1 MEEKKL
7 IFVACGQKEEKE
19 INLGKK
25 IEELINKEEDFE
37 AFLAESAHDL
47 NSLTSSIFKNLNICS
62 GFIAILHSRGKK
74 ENKELLTSLWI
85 NQEIAIASFIRH
97 IEGKEIP
104 VIIFKEKGIEEE
116 GILKYIHANPIPFE
130 KDEEVLSQIDKWL
143 SPSKFMLIRRTDVK
157 IEQYSTI
164 KLLESSQSR
173 HVYRLTLTVK
183 NVGIRT
189 VKGITF
195 DLEFP
200 GDIPILSDINNMFN
214 IVGPGKVA
222 KLNVL
227 FEDAIRKFPD
237 ILSGKNFT
245 FACFDFE
252 VNHQVHFNG
261 LTKKNIIYTF
271 YASDMYPNEKKDSL
285 EGKNIDGTDR
295 VNF

>member
-25 IEELINKEEDFE
+25 IEELINKKEDFE

-47 NSLTSSIFKNLNICS
+47 DSLTSNIFKNLNICS
-62 GFIAILHSRGKK
+62 GFIAILHVRGKK
-74 ENKELLTSLWI
+74 ENGEFLTSLWI
-85 NQEIAIASFIRH
+85 NQEIGIASFVRH

-104 VIIFKEKGIEEE
+104 VIIFKEKGIEDD
-116 GILKYIHANPIPFE
+116 GILKYIHANPIEFE
-130 KDEEVLSQIDKWL
+130 KDEEILSQIEKWL
-143 SPSKFMLIRRTDVK
+143 SPSKFMLIRRTDLK

-173 HVYRLTLTVK
+173 HVYKLTLTVQ

-189 VKGITF
+189 IKGITF

-200 GDIPILSDINNMFN
+200 SNIPILSDLSIFKN
-214 IVGPGKVA
+214 IGPGRV
-222 KLNVL
+222 NEDNIL
-227 FEDAIRKFPD
+227 FEDVIRKFPD
-237 ILSGKNFT
+237 ILPGRGFT

-252 VNHQVHFNG
+252 INRQVYSNR
-261 LTKKNIIYTF
+261 LTKKNIVYTF
-271 YASDMYPNEKKDSL
+271 YADDMYPHEKKDLL